1 MLNECDVYGK
11 KITECY
17 NFSWYRNIILL
28 RFIRKLKIIKFEL
41 YKLKL
46 KNSNEYIIN
55 NNSNNNNNNNKIKET
70 QKTTTATTKKGWEYP
85 GAYPGD
91 QVSWR

>member
-1 MLNECDVYGK
+1 MFNECDVYGK

-55 NNSNNNNNNNKIKET
+55 NNNNNNNKIKET

-85 GAYPGD
+85 GVYPGD

>member
-1 MLNECDVYGK
+1 MFNECDVYGK

-17 NFSWYRNIILL
+17 NFSWYRNMILL

-55 NNSNNNNNNNKIKET
+55 NNNNNNNKIKKT
-70 QKTTTATTKKGWEYP
+70 HKTTTATTKKGWEYP
-85 GAYPGD
+85 GVYPGD

>member
-1 MLNECDVYGK
+1 MFNECDVYGK

-55 NNSNNNNNNNKIKET
+55 NNNNNNNKIKKT
-70 QKTTTATTKKGWEYP
+70 NKTTTATTKKGWEYP
-85 GAYPGD
+85 SVYPGD

>member
-1 MLNECDVYGK
+1 MFNECDVYGK

-17 NFSWYRNIILL
+17 NFSWYGNMILL

-55 NNSNNNNNNNKIKET
+55 NNNNNNNKIKKT
-70 QKTTTATTKKGWEYP
+70 NKTTTATTKKGWEYP
-85 GAYPGD
+85 GVYPGD

>member
-1 MLNECDVYGK
+1 MFNECDVYGK

-46 KNSNEYIIN
+46 KNSNEYLIN
-55 NNSNNNNNNNKIKET
+55 NNNNNNNKIKET

-85 GAYPGD
+85 GVYPGD